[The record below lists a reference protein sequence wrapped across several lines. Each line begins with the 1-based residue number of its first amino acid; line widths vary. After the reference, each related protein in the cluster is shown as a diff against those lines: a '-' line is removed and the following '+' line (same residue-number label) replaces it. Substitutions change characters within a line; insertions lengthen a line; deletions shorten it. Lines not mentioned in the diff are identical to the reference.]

1 MCSWSFSPP
10 RRFGERFSL
19 DKHDQGT
26 EIKAITYS
34 NMQVFVSGGQSYF
47 ADGKEDGVVAPESAD
62 AEAAAGAAAAG
73 TIDGADAANTATQQ
87 PTKKRGVVDAYVIVD
102 I

>member
-1 MCSWSFSPP
+1 MQNRFLHTPILACSFWN
-10 RRFGERFSL
+10 RFGERFSL

-34 NMQVFVSGGQSYF
+34 NMQVFTSDGAAYF
-47 ADGKEDGVVAPESAD
+47 ADGKDDV
-62 AEAAAGAAAAG
+62 EAAAEPAEADGAAASGGGGGAAAASK
-73 TIDGADAANTATQQ
+73 N
-87 PTKKRGVVDAYVIVD
+87 RGKVDAYVIVD